1 MASDD
6 GSDFEQRVG
15 AISALADPLR
25 RRVYETVARST
36 EPLGREII
44 AAQLGVPRSTAAFH
58 LDRLAA
64 EGLLDVEFRR
74 LSGRTGP
81 GSGRP
86 AKVYRRAAE
95 DISVIVP
102 RRHYELAGEIMA
114 EAIGRAVGEDVPVRD
129 TLHGA
134 ATRAG
139 RRLAA
144 ASVDLEDALE
154 HAGLEPRADRDD
166 TVLGT
171 CPFHRLARE
180 NPGVVC
186 ELNHAML
193 CGMAEAVGLDPARVG
208 LDPGSGGCCVRIAG
222 PTDGR
227 RTHTTHRR
235 DSANAKR
242 IEP

>member
-15 AISALADPLR
+15 AVSALVDPLR
-25 RRVYETVARST
+25 RRIYDVVARSV
-36 EPLGREII
+36 EPLGREVVASQVGI
-44 AAQLGVPRSTAAFH
+44 PRSTAAFH

-86 AKVYRRAAE
+86 AKVYRRTAE
-95 DISVIVP
+95 DVSVIVP

-114 EAIGRAVGEDVPVRD
+114 EAIGRAVHDGVPVRD
-129 TLHGA
+129 ALREA
-134 ATRAG
+134 AGGAG

-144 ASVDLEDALE
+144 ASVDLDDALE
-154 HAGLEPRADRDD
+154 RAGLEPRADGDG

-180 NPGVVC
+180 NAAVVC
-186 ELNHAML
+186 DLNHAML
-193 CGMAEAVGLDPARVG
+193 CGMADAVGDDPERVH
-208 LDPGSGGCCVRIAG
+208 LEPGSGGCCIRITEG
-222 PTDGR
+222 PTDQV
-227 RTHTTHRR
+227 THTTP
-235 DSANAKR
+235 S
-242 IEP
+242 

>member
-15 AISALADPLR
+15 AVSALVDPLR
-25 RRVYETVARST
+25 RRIYDLVARSA
-36 EPLGREII
+36 EPLGREVV
-44 AAQLGVPRSTAAFH
+44 AAQVGIPRSTAAFH

-86 AKVYRRAAE
+86 AKVYRRGSQ
-95 DISVIVP
+95 DVSVIVP

-114 EAIGRAVGEDVPVRD
+114 EAIGRAVHDGVPVREALRD
-129 TLHGA
+129 A
-134 ATRAG
+134 AGTAG

-144 ASVDLEDALE
+144 ASVDLDDALE
-154 HAGLEPRADRDD
+154 RAGLEPRADGNG

-180 NPGVVC
+180 NAAVVC
-186 ELNHAML
+186 DLNHAML
-193 CGMAEAVGLDPARVG
+193 CGMAEAVGDDPDRVH
-208 LDPGSGGCCVRIAG
+208 LEPGSAECCIRIGSG
-222 PTDGR
+222 PADPPTR
-227 RTHTTHRR
+227 LPAESQRTLRE
-235 DSANAKR
+235 SS
-242 IEP
+242 P

>member
-1 MASDD
+1 VASDD

-15 AISALADPLR
+15 AVSALVDPLR
-25 RRVYETVARST
+25 RRIYDVVARSG
-36 EPLGREII
+36 ESLGRESV
-44 AAQLGVPRSTAAFH
+44 AAQVGVPRSTAAFH

-95 DISVIVP
+95 DVSVIVP

-114 EAIGRAVGEDVPVRD
+114 EAIGRAVHDDVPVRD
-129 TLHGA
+129 ALREA
-134 ATRAG
+134 AGRAG
-139 RRLAA
+139 RHLAA
-144 ASVDLEDALE
+144 ASVDLDDALE
-154 HAGLEPRADRDD
+154 RAGLEPRADGDG

-180 NPGVVC
+180 NAAVVC
-186 ELNHAML
+186 DLNHAML
-193 CGMAEAVGLDPARVG
+193 CGMADAVGDDPDRVH
-208 LDPGSGGCCVRIAG
+208 LEPGSGGCCIRITGG
-222 PTDGR
+222 PADHV
-227 RTHTTHRR
+227 THTTP
-235 DSANAKR
+235 S
-242 IEP
+242 

>member
-6 GSDFEQRVG
+6 GSDFEQRLG
-15 AISALADPLR
+15 AVSALVDPLR
-25 RRVYETVARST
+25 RRIYDAVARSA
-36 EPLGREII
+36 EPLSREVV
-44 AAQLGVPRSTAAFH
+44 ATQLGVPRSTAAFH

-129 TLHGA
+129 ALRGA

-144 ASVDLEDALE
+144 ASVDLDDALE
-154 HAGLEPRADRDD
+154 HAGLEPRTDGDD

-193 CGMAEAVGLDPARVG
+193 CGMAEAVGGDPARVQ
-208 LDPGSGGCCVRIAG
+208 LDPGSGGCCIRIAG
-222 PTDGR
+222 SAAGPT
-227 RTHTTHRR
+227 THTTHR
-235 DSANAKR
+235 
-242 IEP
+242 

>member
-1 MASDD
+1 MASDE

-15 AISALADPLR
+15 AVSALVDPLR
-25 RRVYETVARST
+25 RRIYEIVARSA
-36 EPLGREII
+36 EPLGRESV
-44 AAQLGVPRSTAAFH
+44 AAQVGVPRSTAAFH
-58 LDRLAA
+58 LDRLAV

-95 DISVIVP
+95 DVSVIVP

-114 EAIGRAVGEDVPVRD
+114 EAIGRAVRDGVPVRD
-129 TLHGA
+129 ALRDA
-134 ATRAG
+134 AGVAG

-144 ASVDLEDALE
+144 ASVDLDDAIE
-154 HAGLEPRADRDD
+154 RAGLEPRVDGDG

-180 NPGVVC
+180 NAAVVC
-186 ELNHAML
+186 DLNQAML
-193 CGMAEAVGLDPARVG
+193 CGMADAVGDDPDRVH
-208 LDPGSGGCCVRIAG
+208 LEPGSGGCCIRITGG
-222 PTDGR
+222 PADHV
-227 RTHTTHRR
+227 THTTP
-235 DSANAKR
+235 S
-242 IEP
+242 